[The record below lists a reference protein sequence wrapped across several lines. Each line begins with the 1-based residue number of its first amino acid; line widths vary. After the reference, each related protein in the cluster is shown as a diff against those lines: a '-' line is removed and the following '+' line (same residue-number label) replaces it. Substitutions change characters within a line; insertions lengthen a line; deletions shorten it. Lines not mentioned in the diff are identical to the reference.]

1 MADAGDLDWEF
12 SVDKTITVDCL
23 ETDRLQD
30 SSVCLKKLCKQV
42 MDAISLVYM
51 LS

>member
-1 MADAGDLDWEF
+1 MADAGDLEF

-23 ETDRLQD
+23 EADRLQD
-30 SSVCLKKLCKQV
+30 SSVCLKKLCKQA
-42 MDAISLVYM
+42 MDAISLVYV